1 MLSVNAKGSDKAE
14 TIVLSSKVL
23 LNKRRGAS
31 CFVFHHALTLTL
43 TRTSQAT
50 KKGALTFVDEKKK
63 LEAAKDACRS
73 PVNAQSRM
81 ECRYMPHQPARS
93 SRRTG
98 VAAAWREEDFDL
110 WEKKGGKVSVH
121 SRRRIVNSVSER
133 PNEE

>member
-1 MLSVNAKGSDKAE
+1 MLCV
-14 TIVLSSKVL
+14 SS
-23 LNKRRGAS
+23 
-31 CFVFHHALTLTL
+31 CPHTHTHAHQSS
-43 TRTSQAT
+43 R

-110 WEKKGGKVSVH
+110 WEKKGG
-121 SRRRIVNSVSER
+121 SER
-133 PNEE
+133 SFKKADRQFRE